1 MSCNLSAG
9 RLVSCKD
16 TLGGIKTIFI
26 GKAYANNAVTNSG
39 FVADG
44 TDELQINTMGFENWS
59 SAESNVMTLYRY
71 ELRPNLSSMTVNVT
85 ANKDN
90 GTTFY
95 TQTLSVTLQKLD
107 AAMNNE
113 LKLIGYARPQI
124 FILDTNDNLWMMGA
138 TNGCDLT
145 GGTIITGTAMGD
157 MQGYTMEWT
166 SEEITP
172 LWMVKKTGGNVNTA
186 DYPFDSLGD
195 DAADLVISP
204 AY

>member
-26 GKAYANNAVTNSG
+26 GKAYANNAVSNST

-44 TDELQINTMGFENWS
+44 TDALQINTMGFANWS
-59 SAESNVMTLYRY
+59 SADTNVMTLYRY

-124 FILDTNDNLWMMGA
+124 FILDTNDNLWLMGA

-172 LWMVKKTGGNVNTA
+172 LWMVKKTGGDVNAA

-195 DAADLVISP
+195 ADAALTISP
-204 AY
+204 SY

>member
-26 GKAYANNAVTNSG
+26 GQAYANNAVTNSA
-39 FVADG
+39 FTADG
-44 TDELQINTMGFENWS
+44 TDALQINTMGFASWS
-59 SAESNVMTLYRY
+59 SASGGVMTLYRY

-124 FILDTNDNLWMMGA
+124 FILDTNDNLWLMGA

-157 MQGYTMEWT
+157 MQGYTMEW
-166 SEEITP
+166 SSDEITP
-172 LWMVKKTGGNVNTA
+172 LWMVKKTSGDVNA
-186 DYPFDSLGD
+186 VDYPFDSLGD
-195 DAADLVISP
+195 LDAAISISP
-204 AY
+204 SY

>member
-9 RLVSCKD
+9 RLVSCKY

-26 GKAYANNAVTNSG
+26 GQSYANNAVTNATFAVNGS
-39 FVADG
+39 DP
-44 TDELQINTMGFENWS
+44 LQIDTMGFANWS
-59 SAESNVMTLYRY
+59 SANTNVMTLYRY

-166 SEEITP
+166 ADEITP
-172 LWMVKKTGGNVNTA
+172 LWMVIKTGGDVNVV

-195 DAADLVISP
+195 ADAAIVISP
-204 AY
+204 SY